1 MKANLLPQD
10 TFRNIQYRSIFN
22 FIKTYKMTT
31 TSAIKTKPIHACEL
45 AVNEDEELE
54 PLRADLAARGVTEA
68 DVREAVD
75 WARENP

>member
-1 MKANLLPQD
+1 
-10 TFRNIQYRSIFN
+10 
-22 FIKTYKMTT
+22 MTT

-54 PLRADLAARGVTEA
+54 QLRTDLAARGVTEA
-68 DVREAVD
+68 DMREAVD